1 MSIGVIIMGEKED
14 GEAPMRV
21 LETKD
26 LLTIKEASR
35 WASEF
40 IGRQVSPSNISYLVQ
55 YGLVEKFSRGGV
67 TLVSKND
74 LMHYYSQNGGAKER
88 EWKKKLGADLNWAL
102 SFEGVKESERTKHVH
117 RLHPYKGKFIPQL
130 VEYFLDNHL
139 DDFKQE
145 VYFQP
150 GDVVLDPFCGS
161 GTTLVQA
168 NELGMHAIGVDIS
181 LYNVMIGNVK
191 VAEHDLGKLNA
202 AIREITEKFRRF
214 VLMTKHE
221 AFERDLKAALSEFN
235 KKHFPSPEF
244 KRRVR
249 KGEVNQYQYGKSKR
263 QEFLDV
269 FYRLAAKYEISTK
282 VEEDGSF
289 LEKWYLPSTRDDLLF
304 LRDEILRVPDEDIR
318 KVLFIILGRT
328 ARSCRATT
336 HSDLATLVKP
346 VTEPYYCRK
355 HGKIC
360 APLFSAAKW
369 WTYYSKDTLKRL
381 WQFKYVR
388 TPTYQQCVVG
398 DSRSVDLV
406 EAIREN
412 NPTLAALVEKQGI
425 KGIFTSPP
433 YVGMIN
439 YHEQH
444 EYAYELFNLDRRDEL
459 EIGPLYKGQSENARR
474 EYVEGVAQVLRNMR
488 NYLVSDFEIFI
499 VANDK
504 FGLYPEIAKMAGLKI
519 VQEFKRPVLNRT
531 EKNKSPYAE
540 TIFHMRAR

>member
-1 MSIGVIIMGEKED
+1 MQ
-14 GEAPMRV
+14 V
-21 LETKD
+21 LEQKD

-40 IGRQVSPSNISYLVQ
+40 TGRQVSPSNISYLVQ
-55 YGLVEKFSRGGV
+55 YGLVEKFSRGG
-67 TLVSKND
+67 TTFVSKSD
-74 LMHYYSQNGGAKER
+74 LIHYYSQNGNAKER

-102 SFEGVKESERTKHVH
+102 SFEGVKESERTRHVH

-130 VEYFLDNHL
+130 VEYFLDDHL
-139 DDFKQE
+139 DEFKQE
-145 VYFQP
+145 IYFQP
-150 GDVVLDPFCGS
+150 GDIVLDPFCGS
-161 GTTLVQA
+161 GTTLVQS

-181 LYNVMIGNVK
+181 LYNVMISNVK
-191 VAEHDLGKLNA
+191 VAEHDLDRLNA
-202 AIREITEKFRRF
+202 VIREITKEFWQF
-214 VLMTKHE
+214 VRTTKHE

-235 KKHFPSPEF
+235 KEHFPSPEF

-249 KGEVNQYQYGKSKR
+249 RGEVDQYRYGKSKR

-269 FYRLAAKYEISTK
+269 FYRLATKYEISTGIK
-282 VEEDGSF
+282 DGSF
-289 LEKWYLPSTRDDLLF
+289 LEKWYLPSTRGDLLF
-304 LRDEILRVPDEDIR
+304 LRDKILKVSDEDIR
-318 KVLFIILGRT
+318 KILFIILGRT

-346 VTEPYYCRK
+346 VTAPYYCRK

-360 APLFSAAKW
+360 APLFSAIKW

-398 DSRSVDLV
+398 DSRFVDLV
-406 EAIREN
+406 EAIRKN
-412 NPTLAALVEKQGI
+412 NPTLATLVETQGI
-425 KGIFTSPP
+425 KGVFTSPP

-444 EYAYELFNLDRRDEL
+444 EYAYELFNLNRRDEL
-459 EIGPLYKGQSENARR
+459 EIGPLYKGQGESARR
-474 EYVEGVAQVLRNMR
+474 EYVGGIAQVLRNMQS
-488 NYLVSDFEIFI
+488 YLVDDFEIFI

-504 FGLYPEIAKMAGLKI
+504 FGLYPEIAKKAGLRI
-519 VQEFKRPVLNRT
+519 MQEFKRPVLNRT
-531 EKNKSPYAE
+531 EKNKMPYSE
-540 TIFHMRAR
+540 SIFRMKAK